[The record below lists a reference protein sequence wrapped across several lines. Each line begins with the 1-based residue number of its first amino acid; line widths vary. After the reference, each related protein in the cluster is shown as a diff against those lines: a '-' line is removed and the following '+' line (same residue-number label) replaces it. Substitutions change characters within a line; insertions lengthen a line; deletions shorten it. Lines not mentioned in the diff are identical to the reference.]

1 MPVRYVD
8 WERTHLKNVFFVTE
22 YAFSFLLYFILGVW
36 VGAVVDIV
44 TRLQAR

>member
-1 MPVRYVD
+1 MPVRYVE

-22 YAFSFLLYFILGVW
+22 YAFSFLLYFILLC

-44 TRLQAR
+44 TRLQVG